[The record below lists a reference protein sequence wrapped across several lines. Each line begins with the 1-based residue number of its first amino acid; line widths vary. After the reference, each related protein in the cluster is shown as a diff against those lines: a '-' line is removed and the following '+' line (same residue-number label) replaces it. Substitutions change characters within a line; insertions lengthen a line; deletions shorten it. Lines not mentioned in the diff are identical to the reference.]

1 MPLLQPCICI
11 CKDRCMQMCMVLYQF
26 RNAKGCVSENVRWY
40 ALIRLHRDS
49 SAKKQTEQLVFSSS
63 AVLARDEW
71 MVY

>member
-1 MPLLQPCICI
+1 
-11 CKDRCMQMCMVLYQF
+11 MCMVLYQF